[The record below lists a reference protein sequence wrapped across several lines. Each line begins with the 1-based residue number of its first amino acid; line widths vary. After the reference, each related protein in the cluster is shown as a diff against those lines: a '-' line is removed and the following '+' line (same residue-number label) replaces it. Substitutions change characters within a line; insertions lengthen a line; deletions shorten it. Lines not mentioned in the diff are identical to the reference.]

1 MQRYV
6 NHEKVTMVTFM
17 HTIELVVLQITLN
30 VLKMRQHQRSE
41 KKLLVRLSNDIYII
55 IFIVIISASEQKRVT

>member
-1 MQRYV
+1 MQRSV

-17 HTIELVVLQITLN
+17 HTIELVVLRITLN

-55 IFIVIISASEQKRVT
+55 IL